1 MSKVQKNKVGQ
12 WFLSLGLLFGI
23 ILLISVKLWI
33 HFQVDLLMKDIR
45 ELEVQK
51 RQLLSERERV
61 RAEVKRLKNIDR
73 IGQIAEQ
80 KLGLINDPE
89 PVRKLRME
97 KFGELDHLKKEFA
110 ARKERR
116 ERTYS
121 LAGIK

>member
-1 MSKVQKNKVGQ
+1 MSKVQKNRVGQ

-23 ILLISVKLWI
+23 ILLVSVKLWI

-80 KLGLINDPE
+80 KLGLINEPE
-89 PVRKLRME
+89 PVRKLRM
-97 KFGELDHLKKEFA
+97 
-110 ARKERR
+110 
-116 ERTYS
+116 
-121 LAGIK
+121 